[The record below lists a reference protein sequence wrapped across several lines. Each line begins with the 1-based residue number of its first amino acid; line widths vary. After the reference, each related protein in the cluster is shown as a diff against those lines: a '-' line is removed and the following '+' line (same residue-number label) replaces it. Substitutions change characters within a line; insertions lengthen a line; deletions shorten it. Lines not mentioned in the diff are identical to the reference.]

1 MKKISSCLFSL
12 AILVLTVFVFSVDA
26 KAASPTV
33 TPTPSGSPSAMT
45 SQDPLYASN
54 YSFTASVMDVIRGL
68 FGLKRVSDVPD
79 QTSRINLNNN
89 RNNIEKANVNVS
101 TNANNSSQR
110 PSIPTNLRAVAISA
124 NQIRLTWNHPW
135 SDVPNSAFGYEIYRN
150 GTKLSVKTSH
160 KYYVDTG
167 LSPNTEYSYYI
178 VAYNGNEL
186 RSNPSASVTEWTK
199 LSSPNVV
206 DRQEPFLPT
215 NVRATALS
223 SSQIKITW
231 TASTDDVGVVGYK
244 VYRDGVEIGNTTNTS
259 YTDSGLQPGK
269 DYYYFIRAY
278 DAKGNYSNASAYVT
292 EWTNYAN
299 SGTAGTDTQ
308 PPSIPTNLRVTPV
321 SSNRMNLSWEASTD
335 NVGVSMYQIYRNGS
349 LLFQVNAL
357 NTTDWSTTNPLSPNR
372 EYTYYV
378 KACDSAGNCSNPSAS
393 VTEWTLSNTT
403 NTTNTTPT
411 TDTQPPSIPSNLTA
425 TPLSTNQ
432 IRLNWSASTDNV
444 GVDFYR
450 VYRDGIHRM
459 TVYSPG
465 FLDTGLQSGKEYTY
479 KIRACDKVG
488 NCSNDSASVTEW
500 AQ

>member
-1 MKKISSCLFSL
+1 MKKYN
-12 AILVLTVFVFSVDA
+12 VFVIVVIVFTFS
-26 KAASPTV
+26 SL
-33 TPTPSGSPSAMT
+33 MT
-45 SQDPLYASN
+45 NAQDGNFSETKSYYIDN
-54 YSFTASVMDVIRGL
+54 YSFTASVMDVIRGM

-79 QTSRINLNNN
+79 QAPRSNLNNN
-89 RNNIEKANVNVS
+89 RNNIEKADVNVNN
-101 TNANNSSQR
+101 NANSSSQR

-150 GTKLSVKTSH
+150 GTKLPVKTSH

-167 LSPNTEYSYYI
+167 LLPNTEYSYYV
-178 VAYNGNEL
+178 VATNGNER

-199 LSSPNVV
+199 SSSSNVV

-215 NVRATALS
+215 NVKATALS

-231 TASTDDVGVVGYK
+231 TASTDDVGVIGYK

-299 SGTAGTDTQ
+299 SGTANTDTE
-308 PPSIPTNLRVTPV
+308 PPSIPANIRVVPV
-321 SSNRMNLSWEASTD
+321 SSSQMKISWSHSVD
-335 NVGVSMYQIYRNGS
+335 NKGVSQYRVYRNGLVIAS
-349 LLFQVNAL
+349 GYFTEYLDTGLQPGKAYSYTVRAVD
-357 NTTDWSTTNPLSPNR
+357 NT
-372 EYTYYV
+372 
-378 KACDSAGNCSNPSAS
+378 GNVSNDSAS
-393 VTEWTLSNTT
+393 VTEWTPQVSFSVDTT
-403 NTTNTTPT
+403 APT
-411 TDTQPPSIPSNLTA
+411 IPSNVVATA
-425 TPLSTNQ
+425 VSANEILL
-432 IRLNWSASTDNV
+432 RWSASTDNT

-450 VYRDGIHRM
+450 VYRNGLHRV
-459 TVYSPG
+459 TVYGTTFS
-465 FLDTGLQSGKEYTY
+465 DTGLQSGQEYAYTV
-479 KIRACDKVG
+479 RACDKYN